1 MKRFLVTLFGSF
13 FYTGFFPFAPATF
26 ASMVWLLVWLFVP
39 GGHWM
44 THWAVIAGLIPVA
57 IVLSGIMERRYGEDA
72 SCIVIDEVVGMQ
84 ITLLLSP
91 VSIKAGLVGF
101 VLFRIFDIAKPFPAG
116 RSQKLPGGLG
126 VVVDDVFAGLYALA
140 VMVLLRRFTGLL

>member
-1 MKRFLVTLFGSF
+1 MKRFFVTIFGSF
-13 FYTGFFPFAPATF
+13 FYTGFFPFAPASF
-26 ASMVWLLVWLFVP
+26 ASMIWLLVWLFVP

-44 THWAVIAGLIPVA
+44 THWAAILGLIPVA
-57 IVLSGIMERRYGEDA
+57 IVISGIMEKYYGEDA

-91 VSIKAGLVGF
+91 VSIRAGLIGY
-101 VLFRIFDIAKPFPAG
+101 VLFRIFDIAKPFPVG
-116 RSQKLPGGLG
+116 RSQKLPGGTG
-126 VVVDDVFAGLYALA
+126 VVVDDMLAGLYALA